1 MKNETTDFKFIDFT
15 SKKRVSKSEDGAYAY
30 PKTSVFNV
38 AFSRKVSDIVNLKKL
53 DNIRVRI
60 DTLTDEVFVVFC
72 NNKDSLEVRRNNSGK
87 IFSLSKDL
95 YMYLTDGYIH
105 GMSFHLSDDLSNS
118 NEYAAFKILSTT
130 KEGKVNKTAPWAE
143 DREDNLYK
151 A

>member
-15 SKKRVSKSEDGAYAY
+15 SKKKESKAEVGAYAY

-38 AFSRKVSDIVNLKKL
+38 VFSRKVSDIVNLKNL

-60 DTLTDEVFVVFC
+60 DTLTDDVFVVFC
-72 NNKDSLEVRRNNSGK
+72 NNKDSLKVKRNGGRIS
-87 IFSLSKDL
+87 SSSKDL

-118 NEYAAFKILSTT
+118 NEYATFKILSTT
-130 KEGKVNKTAPWAE
+130 KEN
-143 DREDNLYK
+143 
-151 A
+151 